1 MDERQEDCWE
11 CGSDNA
17 RLFSIDTLA
26 KPPTHGHIMECFDC
40 DFKDIYLQLG
50 EAEVSVDLHSPL
62 ARKSG
67 DGAVILAD
75 YSNGKENW
83 RQT

>member
-40 DFKDIYLQLG
+40 DFKDIYLQHR
-50 EAEVSVDLHSPL
+50 V
-62 ARKSG
+62 G

-75 YSNGKENW
+75 YSNGKENL
-83 RQT
+83 RRG